1 MQMMKDISRNDIIR
15 LVALGVVVLLEG
27 LAVLSLIFKYQFFSL
42 GGAYANIISVAVFVL
57 PFVVGVLSHR
67 LTGAVFLA
75 TLPFLISSAIY
86 LGFFGDP
93 FNIDLF
99 QLGVLAG
106 RVAAIGILLAF
117 LATLGW
123 VARRA
128 TFDHEAVA

>member
-1 MQMMKDISRNDIIR
+1 MQMVKDISRNDIIR
-15 LVALGVVVLLEG
+15 LVALGVAVLLEG
-27 LAVLSLIFKYQFFSL
+27 LAVLSLIFKFQFFSL
-42 GGAYANIISVAVFVL
+42 GGIYANVISVAVFVL
-57 PFVVGVLSHR
+57 PFVVGLLSHR
-67 LTGAVFLA
+67 LTGGIFLA

-123 VARRA
+123 IARRA
-128 TFDHEAVA
+128 TFDHDAVA

>member
-1 MQMMKDISRNDIIR
+1 MQMVKDISRNDIIR
-15 LVALGVVVLLEG
+15 LIVLGVVVLLEG

-42 GGAYANIISVAVFVL
+42 GGIYANIISVAVFVL
-57 PFVVGVLSHR
+57 PVVVGLLSHR

>member
-15 LVALGVVVLLEG
+15 LIALGVVVLLEG

-42 GGAYANIISVAVFVL
+42 GGIYANVISVAVFVL

>member
-1 MQMMKDISRNDIIR
+1 MQVKDISRNDIIR
-15 LVALGVVVLLEG
+15 LVVLGVVVLLEG
-27 LAVLSLIFKYQFFSL
+27 LAVLSLIFKYQFFNL
-42 GGAYANIISVAVFVL
+42 GGIYANIISVAVFVL
-57 PFVVGVLSHR
+57 PVVVGLLSHR
-67 LTGAVFLA
+67 LTGAVFWA

>member
-1 MQMMKDISRNDIIR
+1 MQVKDISRNDIIR
-15 LVALGVVVLLEG
+15 LVALGITVLLEG
-27 LAVLSLIFKYQFFSL
+27 LAVLSLILKQQFFSL
-42 GGAYANIISVAVFVL
+42 GGIYANIVSVAVFVL
-57 PFVVGVLSHR
+57 PLLIGLLSHR
-67 LTGAVFLA
+67 LTGAIFLA
-75 TLPFLISSAIY
+75 TLPFLITSVIY

-123 VARRA
+123 IARRA
-128 TFDHEAVA
+128 TFDHDAVA

>member
-1 MQMMKDISRNDIIR
+1 MQMVKDISRNDIIR
-15 LVALGVVVLLEG
+15 LVVLGVVVLLEG

-42 GGAYANIISVAVFVL
+42 GGIYANIISVAVFIL
-57 PFVVGVLSHR
+57 PVVVGVLSHR

>member
-1 MQMMKDISRNDIIR
+1 MQMVKDISRTDIIR
-15 LVALGVVVLLEG
+15 LIVLGVVVLLEG
-27 LAVLSLIFKYQFFSL
+27 LAVLSLIFKFQFFSL
-42 GGAYANIISVAVFVL
+42 GGIYANIISVAVFVL
-57 PFVVGVLSHR
+57 PFVVGLLSHR
-67 LTGAVFLA
+67 LTGAIFLA

-106 RVAAIGILLAF
+106 RVAAIGILLAL

-123 VARRA
+123 IARRA
-128 TFDHEAVA
+128 TFDHDAEA